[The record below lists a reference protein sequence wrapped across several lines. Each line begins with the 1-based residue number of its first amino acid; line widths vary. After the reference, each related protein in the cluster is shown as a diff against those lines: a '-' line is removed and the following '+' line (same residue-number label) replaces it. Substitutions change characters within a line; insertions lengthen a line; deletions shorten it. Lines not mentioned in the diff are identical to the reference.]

1 MFFIFGLAGLF
12 GLAVGSF
19 LNVVIYRMG
28 LNDDSNN
35 RALNDLGARFRVL
48 GPIAQALGLINGY
61 SYCPHCKI
69 RLKWFE
75 LIPVLSFII
84 QQRKCNSCGKPISW
98 QYPLVELGTAVIFVL
113 ITLQYL
119 NGNIQF

>member
-1 MFFIFGLAGLF
+1 MIWILGIVGLF
-12 GLAVGSF
+12 GLSVGSF

-35 RALNDLGARFRVL
+35 RALKSLSARFRVL
-48 GPIAQALGLINGY
+48 GPIAQALGLISGH
-61 SYCPHCKI
+61 SYCPYCKI

-84 QQRKCNSCGKPISW
+84 QKRKCNNCGKPISW
-98 QYPLVELGTAVIFVL
+98 QYPLVELFTAIIFVL
-113 ITLQYL
+113 ITWQYF
-119 NGNIQF
+119 GGSI

>member
-1 MFFIFGLAGLF
+1 MIWMLGIVGLF
-12 GLAVGSF
+12 GLSVGSF
-19 LNVVIYRMG
+19 LNVVIYRIG

-35 RALNDLGARFRVL
+35 RALNLGARFRVL
-48 GPIAQALGLINGY
+48 GPIAQALGLISGY

-84 QQRKCNSCGKPISW
+84 QKRKCNNCGQPISW
-98 QYPLVELGTAVIFVL
+98 QYPLAELFTATIFVL
-113 ITLQYL
+113 ITWQYFC
-119 NGNIQF
+119 GSI